1 MCVART
7 RVSVTVATYSIF
19 IGFRMRGSFDLG
31 FCIHRSQMKDTR
43 KLADDR
49 LLFCTLYM
57 LSINSWINVCVCV
70 YVHT

>member
-31 FCIHRSQMKDTR
+31 FAFIDR
-43 KLADDR
+43 K
-49 LLFCTLYM
+49 
-57 LSINSWINVCVCV
+57 
-70 YVHT
+70 